1 MNHPQARQ
9 SSPTRILFVD
19 DSRLIRFAGQR
30 ILRAHHD
37 VIVAENGAEAW
48 RRIRADD
55 GIQAVITDLMMPDVD
70 GVELIRRIRAD
81 ADKRIRSLPVLVVT
95 SVDETNGRRR
105 AMDAGADDLIPKPF
119 SASDLV
125 EPLSAYLRHRD
136 EEPGSRAAHPGNVEK
151 DRLGLVHRIGQV
163 GSFHRRHGMT
173 FSMLHVRLDNH
184 DEIRRTLGVNHA
196 EAMMRHLERAIAREV
211 RAEDSVGRSEE
222 NTYTVLMMATPRA
235 GARRLAERLRACLT
249 HTQVRFPGRSLPV
262 RVAIATQ
269 TARPDRVEDA
279 RSLLREGLSRLDQP
293 ANVTRLSRQR
303 VAQMSA

>member
-1 MNHPQARQ
+1 MNHPEPRH
-9 SSPTRILFVD
+9 SSSTRVLFVD

-48 RRIRADD
+48 RLIREDD
-55 GIQAVITDLMMPDVD
+55 SIQAVITDLMMPEVD

-81 ADKRIRSLPVLVVT
+81 GDKRIRSLPVLVVT
-95 SVDETNGRRR
+95 SVDETDGRRR

-125 EPLSAYLRHRD
+125 EPLGAYLRHRGD
-136 EEPGSRAAHPGNVEK
+136 EPGQRAAHSGNVVK
-151 DRLGLVHRIGQV
+151 DRLGLVHRIGQA

-173 FSMLHVRLDNH
+173 FSMLHVRLDDH
-184 DEIRRTLGVNHA
+184 AEIRRTLGINHA

-211 RAEDSVGRSEE
+211 RAEDSVGRSED
-222 NTYTVLMMATPRA
+222 NAYTVVLMATPRA
-235 GARRLAERLRACLT
+235 GAQRLAERLRERLT
-249 HTQVRFPGRSLPV
+249 RTPVRFPGRSVPV

-269 TARPDRVEDA
+269 TARPDRREDA
-279 RSLLREGLSRLDQP
+279 RALLREGLLRLDRP
-293 ANVTRLSRQR
+293 ANVTRLPAQR